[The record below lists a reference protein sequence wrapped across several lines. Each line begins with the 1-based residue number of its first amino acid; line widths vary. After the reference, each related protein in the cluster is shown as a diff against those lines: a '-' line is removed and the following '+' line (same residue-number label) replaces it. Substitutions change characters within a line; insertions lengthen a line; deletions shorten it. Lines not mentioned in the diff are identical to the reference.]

1 MSDIFDKEKRS
12 AIMRRIKSSKNTSTE
27 LKLIS
32 IFKENRI
39 KGWRRGCKVEGK
51 PDFAFERDKIVVF
64 TDGCFWHGHKCRNT
78 TPKDN
83 GDYWTAKIIRN
94 KKRDKD
100 ITKRLKQSGWQ
111 VLRVWECELKKKN
124 SAKLLKKLKQ
134 IIEVQPI
141 KRTFPN

>member
-12 AIMRRIKSSKNTSTE
+12 AIMRRVKSSKNTSTE

-32 IFKENRI
+32 IFKENDI
-39 KGWRRGCKVEGK
+39 KGWRRGSKVEGK
-51 PDFAFERDKIVVF
+51 PDFVFKCGKIAVF

-83 GDYWTAKIIRN
+83 GGYWTAKIIRN

-100 ITKRLKQSGWQ
+100 IAEYLKQSGWQ
-111 VLRVWECELKKKN
+111 VIRIWECELKNKN
-124 SAKLLKKLKQ
+124 RTKLLLKLSPIVKN
-134 IIEVQPI
+134 QPI
-141 KRTFPN
+141 K